1 MEMPARLGFAR
12 AALLALLPTAAFFV
26 GPALALFVPDERT
39 TGVLLY
45 NLLPTVLPLG
55 ALAIVGLVTYRHTK
69 SVLVTVGLTGL
80 ALLLAL
86 IGAIALLLALW
97 PAEN

>member
-1 MEMPARLGFAR
+1 MPARLGFAR
-12 AALLALLPTAAFFV
+12 AALLALLPTTAFFV

-39 TGVLLY
+39 TSALLY
-45 NLLPTVLPLG
+45 SFLPTVLPLG
-55 ALAIVGLVTYRHTK
+55 ALAVVGLITYRRTK
-69 SVLVTVGLTGL
+69 SGLVTVGLTGL